1 VRYLISHDAEGRIIG
16 WSMASAGLSVPD
28 GCIELDREP
37 DRDFDRV
44 IDGRIVDTFDP
55 RIAAEREAEFERIA
69 ELFPTLRDAVPPVPI
84 ERQNGKF
91 RFAAREVFDD
101 FAARVERGE
110 WTLPPADPRTLV
122 GPFRAVGACLA
133 PVGCNGSLYWFDP
146 TIPAR
151 DDDIVLVRW
160 DPRTLEALIRR
171 CRHRPE
177 WVATYGERPGPIA
190 TKLLKAFAG
199 RYWLVTNE
207 SMMPLGRNQILG
219 VMRRA
224 ERDGR
229 ELYALAVRNIQ
240 PGAATQVAQVTAAG
254 PTTISLTAPSTSHD
268 EQVLWTSITVPSD
281 DDVFYEVSCSFR
293 VAINPTGGT
302 WTAKVC
308 GMDGPDS
315 PTTLFA
321 ALSQE
326 IPIESSGVYESIVV
340 VGLRSNATLTPSS
353 TRHFGIGVRLTGD
366 GSNSVD
372 AVFRDMTVRL
382 AQIIR

>member
-16 WSMASAGLSVPD
+16 WSMASAGQPVPD

-190 TKLLKAFAG
+190 TKLLKAFG
-199 RYWLVTNE
+199 GQYWLVTNE
-207 SMMPLGRNQILG
+207 STLPLGRNRILG
-219 VMRRA
+219 VLRRA
-224 ERDGR
+224 EHDGQ
-229 ELYALAVRNIQ
+229 ELHALAVRNIQ
-240 PGAATQVAQVTAAG
+240 PGAVLSSFSTSVAGPLSVVDNTGPAFTAFTNVASLAVGSYSFDTVQVVTVNGNADMTNNATTQTSLQVTMYDS
-254 PTTISLTAPSTSHD
+254 TLTAFIPNQFVLANQAVSQGTLRGPFSFELVEAVTAGTSRTWNVD
-268 EQVLWTSITVPSD
+268 ARVVGDALGTITGNV
-281 DDVFYEVSCSFR
+281 
-293 VAINPTGGT
+293 
-302 WTAKVC
+302 
-308 GMDGPDS
+308 
-315 PTTLFA
+315 
-321 ALSQE
+321 
-326 IPIESSGVYESIVV
+326 SGVTFKVEVHK
-340 VGLRSNATLTPSS
+340 RA
-353 TRHFGIGVRLTGD
+353 
-366 GSNSVD
+366 
-372 AVFRDMTVRL
+372 
-382 AQIIR
+382 